1 MDWDKKAR
9 RWANCFLAPVPLP
22 KEAGE
27 LRDNGIKINL
37 AAESE
42 RAGFEMGA
50 KWQRHQLASKE
61 AIERVAR
68 GIHDHECACG
78 DLNNEEY
85 GEDGTEYFID
95 KAKAAISALM
105 GEG

>member
-1 MDWDKKAR
+1 MNWDDKANMR
-9 RWANCFLAPVPLP
+9 FVL
-22 KEAGE
+22 
-27 LRDNGIKINL
+27 
-37 AAESE
+37 
-42 RAGFEMGA
+42 GA
-50 KWQRHQLASKE
+50 KWQRDQLLTKD

-95 KAKAAISALM
+95 KAKAAINALLR
-105 GEG
+105 EG